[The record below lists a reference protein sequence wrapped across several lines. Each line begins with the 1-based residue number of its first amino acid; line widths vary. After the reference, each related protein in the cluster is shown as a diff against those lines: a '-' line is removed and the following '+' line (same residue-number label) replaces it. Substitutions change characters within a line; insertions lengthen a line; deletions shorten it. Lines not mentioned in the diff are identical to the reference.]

1 MIKKFNRFEPEYRNS
16 IKRFAEF
23 LFGEYLLYLTIWK
36 AYDPIEDEFNYR
48 KSFWVSLLTLF
59 SIIFCT
65 VIFTAAIVIIIKL

>member
-16 IKRFAEF
+16 IKRFSEF